1 MRRTVARMFSIGGLD
16 VLKIGTNS
24 TDLQRLCFNLGGLG
38 ALFGGA
44 KPTKAPRG
52 DETVYSWRIYQP

>member
-1 MRRTVARMFSIGGLD
+1 MFSIGGLD